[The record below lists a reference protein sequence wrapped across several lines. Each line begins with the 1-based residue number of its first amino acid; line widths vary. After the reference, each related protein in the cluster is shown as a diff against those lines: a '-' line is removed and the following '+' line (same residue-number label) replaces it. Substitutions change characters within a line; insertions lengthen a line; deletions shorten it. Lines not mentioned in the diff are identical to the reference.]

1 MRGRRCASC
10 LNDAQNG
17 TILILDKIV
26 VLKCWPKWYNIKLIK
41 LVQSHTCCTIVQD
54 QNGAL
59 FCITLVKYPIPSIAP
74 HDKMV
79 KSTLFLIKF
88 GNKSAAKTGPL

>member
-17 TILILDKIV
+17 TMFISDKIV
-26 VLKCWPKWYNIKLIK
+26 VLKFWPNWYNIKLIK
-41 LVQSHTCCTIVQD
+41 LVQSHTCCTFVQD
-54 QNGAL
+54 QNAL
-59 FCITLVKYPIPSIAP
+59 SCITLVKYPIPSIAP

-88 GNKSAAKTGPL
+88 GKKSAAKTGPL